1 MGWDESMTTQRTP
14 DVAVAATEPVAL
26 PGTQP
31 FQFTLRQL
39 LLAMTGLS
47 VCAGAVYWLGP
58 FGILLSGF
66 VLIVAS
72 IWLTTAR
79 RLTQNVGIVVGL
91 FGLAGVLLM
100 PLSVTRGVPSSRMQC
115 GNHLKQIA
123 IALQNYHDV
132 YGSFPPA
139 YIADANGKPMHSW
152 RVLILPFAEQK
163 DLYDAYD
170 FSEPWDG
177 PHNSKLHSQIP
188 PYFRCP
194 SHSGQPTGET
204 DYLAVVGPGTVWPG
218 STTTKFTQIT
228 DGTACTL
235 LVVEA
240 HGSGIHWME
249 PRDLHLVQMPLAI
262 NPPRGTGISSPHGGT
277 KSKGARA
284 AFADGHTQF
293 LPSSLTPAELTALL
307 TIAGGEPTPLP

>member
-14 DVAVAATEPVAL
+14 DAAAPATEPAVAV
-26 PGTQP
+26 PDTQP

-39 LLAMTGLS
+39 LLAVTAVS
-47 VCAGAVYWLGP
+47 VAAGTIYWLGP
-58 FGILLSGF
+58 LGIIIVGAIAVAYLL
-66 VLIVAS
+66 
-72 IWLTTAR
+72 WLTAWSRLNLAVSAILGLVVLTA
-79 RLTQNVGIVVGL
+79 L
-91 FGLAGVLLM
+91 FISM
-100 PLSVTRGVPSSRMQC
+100 DTTRGGIAPRMQC

-123 IALQNYHDV
+123 ISLQNYHDV

-139 YIADANGKPMHSW
+139 YIADASGKPMHSW
-152 RVLILPFAEQK
+152 RVLILPFAGEK
-163 DLYDAYD
+163 SLYDAYD

-177 PHNSKLHSQIP
+177 PHNSKLHSQMP
-188 PYFRCP
+188 PYFCCP
-194 SHSGQPTGET
+194 AHSGQPTGET

-262 NPPRGTGISSPHGGT
+262 NPPRGAGISSPHGGT
-277 KSKGARA
+277 KSKGATA